1 MDETYQTYINRIAPM
16 TLPASHKAQLENIQ
30 KSGKFDGDQPVFFPG
45 YSIITPPCQDDLAN
59 REFYLQLEQY
69 QQQLLGKLP
78 ANLLIPV
85 DHNSFHLTI
94 ADLIWDRDYES
105 SVKSNPNFDQKLKD
119 EIVLSFQQYQ
129 ETFNPDPII
138 LELLGLAIF
147 PRALVALVV
156 PKDEKAYNNIFR
168 LRRYVYQ
175 NSDLI
180 SLGIEQ
186 QSGFTGHISLGYFSE
201 IEPDLD
207 REQITNI
214 LSEFNEHLIDQEPPS
229 LRVGTVEFRKFDNMI
244 HYYRQPDWP
253 VIEFK
258 SVSQ

>member
-1 MDETYQTYINRIAPM
+1 MDETYQTFINRVAPM

-30 KSGKFDGDQPVFFPG
+30 KSGKFDGDKPVFFPG

-59 REFYLQLEQY
+59 QEFYRQFHQY
-69 QQQLLGKLP
+69 QQELLAKLP
-78 ANLLIPV
+78 SNLLIPV
-85 DHNSFHLTI
+85 DPKSFHLTI

-105 SVKSNPNFDQKLKD
+105 SVNSNPNFDQKLKD
-119 EIVLSFQQYQ
+119 EIALSFQQYK
-129 ETFNPDPII
+129 ETVNPEPII
-138 LELLGLAIF
+138 LQLFGLAIF
-147 PRALVALVV
+147 PRALVALLV
-156 PKDEKAYNNIFR
+156 PKDETAYNNIFR

-186 QSGFTGHISLGYFSE
+186 QSGFTGHISLGYFSD

-207 REQITNI
+207 REQISKI
-214 LSEFNEHLIDQEPPS
+214 LSEFNEHLIDQEAPS
-229 LRVGTVEFRKFDNMI
+229 LTVATVEFRKFDNMI

-253 VIEFK
+253 VIKF
-258 SVSQ
+258 